1 MTFRTRMRG
10 SMPYLIAAAL
20 GFVSSFVIVALTVF
34 PSTSGAADV
43 VVPSVTG
50 LTLEEASSRLS
61 RANLRAKEGA
71 TRPSGAAPKGSV
83 VEQSPLAGTSE
94 AAGTVVT
101 LTISGGERAAPVPEV
116 AGMSRRDAER
126 ALEEAGFGVGT
137 VTQRS
142 SSTARGTVIETSPP
156 GGANAVVPGPITLVL
171 SSGPAAVSL
180 PDVTGQSYG
189 VARNALE
196 QLGLQVTGLGLDSAS
211 TAPAGTVVS
220 QNPAGGRTVPSGST
234 VGLKLSAGI
243 GAVPATQP

>member
-142 SSTARGTVIETSPP
+142 SSTARGTVIETSPA

-171 SSGPAAVSL
+171 SSGPASVTL
-180 PDVTGQSYG
+180 PEVTGQSYG
-189 VARNALE
+189 AARNALE

-243 GAVPATQP
+243 GAVPTTQP